1 MIINYE
7 VQNMFKSNVKI
18 TYAESWLPIHHR
30 FLIHTVELLSARI
43 SLEKRY
49 KNFISLCEDKRGT
62 DLWKHALNSMG
73 IQTPTLDPIPKRAK
87 SKGVIIVANH
97 PFGVADGVFLSWF
110 ASTLDEN
117 FKVIAHGVLRQE
129 PILADNI
136 LPIDFSNSKNAMRNN
151 VVTRQTAIKIL
162 KNGGVVAIFPAG
174 GVAWSRKKGLPI
186 QEDDW
191 KPMLGRLIN
200 DSNCD
205 LIMTKFDGQNSKAF
219 QLASRVHQT
228 IKQSLYLYEIKKS
241 LDKPMQFKVLKYL
254 KNQSLPNLN
263 DRDLSLYL
271 QKEFNKSL

>member
-1 MIINYE
+1 MI
-7 VQNMFKSNVKI
+7 FKSNVKI
-18 TYAESWLPIHHR
+18 TYAESWLPFHHR
-30 FLIHTVELLSARI
+30 FLIHTVEFLSARI

-49 KNFISLCEDKRGT
+49 KNFISLSHDKRGT

-73 IQTPTLDPIPKRAK
+73 IQTPKLDPIPKRAK
-87 SKGVIIVANH
+87 SRGLIIVANH
-97 PFGVADGVFLSWF
+97 PFGVTDGVFLSWF

-136 LPIDFSNSKNAMRNN
+136 LPIDFSNRKNAMRNN

-162 KNGGVVAIFPAG
+162 KNGGVIAIFPAG

-205 LIMTKFDGQNSKAF
+205 VIMTKFDGQNSKAF

-228 IKQSLYLYEIKKS
+228 IKQSLYLYEVKKS

-254 KNQSLPNLN
+254 KNQTLPNLN
-263 DRDLSLYL
+263 DKELSLYL
-271 QKEFNKSL
+271 QNKLNNLS

>member
-1 MIINYE
+1 
-7 VQNMFKSNVKI
+7 
-18 TYAESWLPIHHR
+18 
-30 FLIHTVELLSARI
+30 
-43 SLEKRY
+43 
-49 KNFISLCEDKRGT
+49 
-62 DLWKHALNSMG
+62 
-73 IQTPTLDPIPKRAK
+73 
-87 SKGVIIVANH
+87 
-97 PFGVADGVFLSWF
+97 
-110 ASTLDEN
+110 
-117 FKVIAHGVLRQE
+117 
-129 PILADNI
+129 
-136 LPIDFSNSKNAMRNN
+136 MRNN
-151 VVTRQTAIKIL
+151 VVTRQTAIKML

-254 KNQSLPNLN
+254 KNETLPNLN

-271 QKEFNKSL
+271 QKELNKSL

>member
-1 MIINYE
+1 
-7 VQNMFKSNVKI
+7 MFKSNVKI

-49 KNFISLCEDKRGT
+49 KNFISLCQDKRGT

-73 IQTPTLDPIPKRAK
+73 IQTPSLDPIPKRAK

-97 PFGVADGVFLSWF
+97 PFGVVDGVFLSWF

-254 KNQSLPNLN
+254 KSQSLPNLD
-263 DRDLSLYL
+263 DRELSLYL

>member
-1 MIINYE
+1 
-7 VQNMFKSNVKI
+7 MFKSNVKI

-49 KNFISLCEDKRGT
+49 KNFISLCQDKRGT

-73 IQTPTLDPIPKRAK
+73 IQTPALEPIPKRAK

-97 PFGVADGVFLSWF
+97 PFGVVDGVFLSWF

-136 LPIDFSNSKNAMRNN
+136 LPIDFSNRKNAMRNN

-162 KNGGVVAIFPAG
+162 KTVGLLQFFQLEEWRGQE
-174 GVAWSRKKGLPI
+174 KKGCLFKKMI
-186 QEDDW
+186 GNLCLED
-191 KPMLGRLIN
+191 
-200 DSNCD
+200 
-205 LIMTKFDGQNSKAF
+205 
-219 QLASRVHQT
+219 
-228 IKQSLYLYEIKKS
+228 
-241 LDKPMQFKVLKYL
+241 
-254 KNQSLPNLN
+254 
-263 DRDLSLYL
+263 
-271 QKEFNKSL
+271 